1 VANKISK
8 ADSNKVEKMAK
19 SVVSNASKKPAKE
32 KSPKD
37 KSSFGKDFKA
47 ELKRVTWPTPKQL
60 VNNTTAVVVIVLITA
75 AVVFILDVIFE
86 NLNKYGVEGLKSV
99 VTALLSNPVYRLR
112 VSWQLLPE
120 TYRVKF
126 EELAKI
132 CSEDNNFAKLRTI
145 MKVSIPPTIPYLGST
160 LTDLIYTNDG
170 NRTSNE
176 NRYNFYKLRG
186 IGNLI
191 KEIQVKQRANFSF
204 GVSEQLK
211 NIIHSPTIISNE
223 DQLYKMSQRHE
234 AKVDGQIDLSKKPY
248 KKMVKEVR
256 D

>member
-1 VANKISK
+1 MANKNSK

-99 VTALLSNPVYRLR
+99 VTNTSVDTNTV
-112 VSWQLLPE
+112 VETSTVDSQLQEATDASGE
-120 TYRVKF
+120 T
-126 EELAKI
+126 
-132 CSEDNNFAKLRTI
+132 
-145 MKVSIPPTIPYLGST
+145 
-160 LTDLIYTNDG
+160 IYT
-170 NRTSNE
+170 T
-176 NRYNFYKLRG
+176 
-186 IGNLI
+186 
-191 KEIQVKQRANFSF
+191 
-204 GVSEQLK
+204 
-211 NIIHSPTIISNE
+211 
-223 DQLYKMSQRHE
+223 E
-234 AKVDGQIDLSKKPY
+234 ASTETP
-248 KKMVKEVR
+248 EVTESAE
-256 D
+256 